1 MSLLST
7 ASIRLKILAIP
18 LVGIMGF
25 AAVLAYNF
33 SVSSASNDRLN
44 DVKEIYYPIL
54 EKASA
59 SVVALDRITETLNSA
74 VSAGESEMIGGATEY
89 ADKVRTHLREIES
102 LEPKRKDQVVN
113 IVGEF
118 EDYFRIASALSLGMI
133 SGTIDR
139 GQLSQQTTTMAA
151 KLNTLK
157 RDMETFRVESHD
169 IFTRNINDT
178 TQEMNNAVKGGLFT
192 ALLTFVV
199 VVVVSIYIT
208 ANITGSLAGIVS
220 SLKDIA
226 NGEGDLTRRIRQTSN
241 DEIGELVFWFNSFV
255 EKLQGIIREV
265 VAVTSPLSTV
275 SGELSQLANNSQ
287 KVSSDQLDA
296 TRNVER
302 SISEMF
308 NSLSENAANASNAA
322 DAAAGADSETKMGRQ
337 VVDATMAAINILAQ
351 EVERAADTIRQ
362 LEADTTS
369 VGNILDVIQGIAGQT
384 NLLAL
389 NAAIEAARA
398 GEQGRGFAVVADEV
412 RTLAS
417 RTQVS
422 TQEIHSVIEQLRR
435 TARAISEVMEQSQRR
450 ARESVER
457 AAQAGVSLATIAGKV
472 ETISNMNIQIASAT
486 EEQQQTSSY
495 IQRSVEDIRNASEGA
510 AKGSRQVAE
519 ATEQLTQVTTKLTR
533 VTGQFRV

>member
-7 ASIRLKILAIP
+7 ASIRLKILMIP
-18 LVGIMGF
+18 MVGILGF

-33 SVSSASNDRLN
+33 SVSSASNSRLSE
-44 DVKEIYYPIL
+44 VKEVYYPIL

-59 SVVALDRITETLNSA
+59 SVVALDRITETFNSA
-74 VSAGESEMIGGATEY
+74 VAAGELEMIGGAEEY
-89 ADKVRTHLREIES
+89 ASTVRRNLNEIEAIEPRRKDKVAAIKT
-102 LEPKRKDQVVN
+102 D
-113 IVGEF
+113 F
-118 EDYFRIASALSLGMI
+118 EQYFQLAKGLSQEMI
-133 SGTIDR
+133 SGTVVQ
-139 GQLSQQTTTMAA
+139 GQLSQRTSEMASR
-151 KLNTLK
+151 LNTLK
-157 RDMETFRVESHD
+157 LSMESFRVESHE

-178 TQEMNNAVKGGLFT
+178 TTEMSNAVTGGLLT
-192 ALLTFVV
+192 ALITFVAV
-199 VVVVSIYIT
+199 IVVSIYIT
-208 ANITGSLAGIVS
+208 SNITGSLSRIVS

-226 NGEGDLTRRIRQTSN
+226 QGEGDLTRRIPQTSR
-241 DEIGELVFWFNSFV
+241 DEIGELVYWFNSFV

-265 VAVTSPLSTV
+265 VEVTGPLSGV
-275 SGELSQLANNSQ
+275 SNELSHLARQSER
-287 KVSSDQLDA
+287 VTSDQLDA
-296 TRNVER
+296 TRNAER

-308 NSLSENAANASNAA
+308 SSLSENASNASNAA
-322 DAAAGADSETKMGRQ
+322 DAAAGADSETKMGRE
-337 VVDATMAAINILAQ
+337 VVDSTISAINVLAQ

-435 TARAISEVMEQSQRR
+435 TARAISEVMEQGQKR
-450 ARESVER
+450 ARESVDK
-457 AAQAGVSLATIAGKV
+457 AAKAGESLSTIAGKV

-486 EEQQQTSSY
+486 EEQQQTSSF
-495 IQRSVEDIRNASEGA
+495 IQRSVEDIRNASEHA
-510 AKGSRQVAE
+510 AKGSRKVAE
-519 ATEQLTQVTTKLTR
+519 ATEQLTQATAKLSR

>member
-7 ASIRLKILAIP
+7 ASIRLKILLIP
-18 LVGIMGF
+18 MVGILGF

-33 SVSSASNDRLN
+33 SVSSASNSRLN
-44 DVKEIYYPIL
+44 EVKAVYYPIL

-59 SVVALDRITETLNSA
+59 SVVALDRITETFNSA
-74 VSAGESEMIGGATEY
+74 VAAGEQEMIGGAEEY
-89 ADKVRTHLREIES
+89 ASTVRRNLNEIEALEPRRKDKVAAIKT
-102 LEPKRKDQVVN
+102 
-113 IVGEF
+113 EF
-118 EDYFRIASALSLGMI
+118 EQYFQLAKSLSEQMIAN
-133 SGTIDR
+133 TIVQ
-139 GQLSQQTTTMAA
+139 GQLGQRTSEMAA
-151 KLNTLK
+151 RLNTLK
-157 RDMETFRVESHD
+157 SIMENFRVQSHE

-178 TQEMNNAVKGGLFT
+178 TTEMSNAVTGGLLT
-192 ALLTFVV
+192 ALVTFVAV
-199 VVVVSIYIT
+199 IIVSIYIT
-208 ANITGSLAGIVS
+208 SNITGSLSRIVG

-226 NGEGDLTRRIRQTSN
+226 QGEGDLTRRIPQTSK
-241 DEIGELVFWFNSFV
+241 DEIGELVYWFNSFV

-265 VAVTSPLSTV
+265 VDVTGPLSGV
-275 SGELSQLANNSQ
+275 SSELSLLARQSER
-287 KVSSDQLDA
+287 VTSDQLDA
-296 TRNVER
+296 TRNAER

-308 NSLSENAANASNAA
+308 ASLGENASNASSAA
-322 DAAAGADSETKMGRQ
+322 DAAAGADNETKMGQ
-337 VVDATMAAINILAQ
+337 EVVDSTISAINILAQ
-351 EVERAADTIRQ
+351 EVERAAETIRQ

-435 TARAISEVMEQSQRR
+435 TARAISEVMEQGQKR
-450 ARESVER
+450 ARESVEK
-457 AAQAGVSLATIAGKV
+457 AAKAGESLSTIAGKV

-495 IQRSVEDIRNASEGA
+495 IQRSVEEIRSASEHA
-510 AKGSRQVAE
+510 ANGSRKVAE
-519 ATEQLTQVTTKLTR
+519 ATEQLTRATAKLSH

>member
-7 ASIRLKILAIP
+7 ASIRLKILLIP
-18 LVGIMGF
+18 IVGILGF

-33 SVSSASNDRLN
+33 SVSSASNSRLN
-44 DVKEIYYPIL
+44 EVKEVYYPIL

-59 SVVALDRITETLNSA
+59 SVVALDRITETFNSA
-74 VSAGESEMIGGATEY
+74 VTAGEQDMIGGAEEY
-89 ADKVRTHLREIES
+89 AGTVRRNLNEIEALEPRRKDKVAAIKT
-102 LEPKRKDQVVN
+102 
-113 IVGEF
+113 EF
-118 EDYFRIASALSLGMI
+118 EQYFQLAKSLSQEMIAETLVQ
-133 SGTIDR
+133 
-139 GQLSQQTTTMAA
+139 GQLSQRTSEMASR
-151 KLNTLK
+151 LNTLK
-157 RDMETFRVESHD
+157 SSMESFRVESHE

-178 TQEMNNAVKGGLFT
+178 TTEMSNAVTGGLLT
-192 ALLTFVV
+192 ALVTFVAV
-199 VVVVSIYIT
+199 IIVSIYIT
-208 ANITGSLAGIVS
+208 SNITGSLSRIVG

-226 NGEGDLTRRIRQTSN
+226 QGEGDLTRRIPQTSK
-241 DEIGELVFWFNSFV
+241 DEIGELVYWFNSFV

-265 VAVTSPLSTV
+265 VEVTGPLSGV
-275 SGELSQLANNSQ
+275 SNELSSLARQSER
-287 KVSSDQLDA
+287 VTADQLDA
-296 TRNVER
+296 TRNAER

-308 NSLSENAANASNAA
+308 ASLGENASNASNAA
-322 DAAAGADSETKMGRQ
+322 DAAAGADNETKMGQ
-337 VVDATMAAINILAQ
+337 EVVDSTISAINVLAQ
-351 EVERAADTIRQ
+351 EVERAAETIRQ

-435 TARAISEVMEQSQRR
+435 TARAISEVMEQGQKR
-450 ARESVER
+450 ARESVDK
-457 AAQAGVSLATIAGKV
+457 AAKAGESLSTIAGKV

-495 IQRSVEDIRNASEGA
+495 IQRSVEEIRSASEHA
-510 AKGSRQVAE
+510 ANGSRKVAE
-519 ATEQLTQVTTKLTR
+519 ATEQLTRATAKLSH

>member
-7 ASIRLKILAIP
+7 ASIRLKILLIP
-18 LVGIMGF
+18 LVGILGF

-33 SVSSASNDRLN
+33 SVSSASNSRLTE
-44 DVKEIYYPIL
+44 VKEIYYPIL

-59 SVVALDRITETLNSA
+59 SVVALDRITEIFNSA
-74 VSAGESEMIGGATEY
+74 VATGETELIGGAEEY
-89 ADKVRTHLREIES
+89 ASTVRRYLNEMEVLDPRRKEKITAIEA
-102 LEPKRKDQVVN
+102 D
-113 IVGEF
+113 F
-118 EDYFRIASALSLGMI
+118 EGYFSVAKALSLAMI
-133 SGTIDR
+133 EGELEKS
-139 GQLSQQTTTMAA
+139 QLAQRTAEMAA
-151 KLNTLK
+151 RLK
-157 RDMETFRVESHD
+157 ALKSSMGSFQVESHD
-169 IFTRNINDT
+169 AFTRNINDT
-178 TQEMNNAVKGGLFT
+178 TEEMSNAVKGGMFT
-192 ALLTFVV
+192 ALITFVAV
-199 VVVVSIYIT
+199 LMVSIYIT
-208 ANITGSLAGIVS
+208 SSITGSLASIIG

-226 NGEGDLTRRIRQTSN
+226 QGEGDLTRRIPQNSK
-241 DEIGELVFWFNSFV
+241 DEIGELVYWFNSFV

-265 VAVTSPLSTV
+265 VEVTVPLSGV
-275 SGELSQLANNSQ
+275 SSELSLLARQSER
-287 KVSSDQLDA
+287 VTAEQLDA
-296 TRNVER
+296 TRNAER

-308 NSLSENAANASNAA
+308 SSLGENASNASNAA
-322 DAAAGADSETKMGRQ
+322 DAAAGADNETKMGQ
-337 VVDATMAAINILAQ
+337 EVVDSTISAINVLAQ
-351 EVERAADTIRQ
+351 EVERAAETIRQ

-435 TARAISEVMEQSQRR
+435 TARAISEVMEQGQRR
-450 ARESVER
+450 ARESVDK
-457 AAQAGVSLATIAGKV
+457 AAQAGTSLSTIASKV

-486 EEQQQTSSY
+486 EEQQQTSSF
-495 IQRSVEDIRNASEGA
+495 IQRSVEEIRNASEHA
-510 AKGSRQVAE
+510 ADGSRKVAQ
-519 ATEQLTQVTTKLTR
+519 ATEHLTNATAKLAR